1 MKRRRGRRRK
11 LRVANKIRFAFSL
24 TLIIGVIFI
33 LSFSVK
39 AIFNKEDKNKV
50 APKVEK
56 STCSIKDSEVKTK
69 SKSEKEKS
77 LKSNVKEAEETPIF
91 KDKEVIE
98 KKKDSGNKSY
108 NFKGIFKDSLFIGD
122 SITDSLSAYE
132 VLDERNVIAKLGLT
146 AVGAQKEVINIGEGN
161 FSKVYILFGMNDI
174 LMGISD
180 EKFTQ
185 NYMDL
190 IHIIQKKLP
199 NADIYV
205 QSILPVS
212 PKVQNKKPALNNLKI
227 KEFNSALVRMCKD
240 EGINYIN
247 LRPIL
252 KGKENLFEPDGIHLK
267 YAFYKQWLNYI
278 INNNS
283 QQ

>member
-1 MKRRRGRRRK
+1 P
-11 LRVANKIRFAFSL
+11 VS
-24 TLIIGVIFI
+24 
-33 LSFSVK
+33 
-39 AIFNKEDKNKV
+39 
-50 APKVEK
+50 
-56 STCSIKDSEVKTK
+56 KDE
-69 SKSEKEKS
+69 
-77 LKSNVKEAEETPIF
+77 
-91 KDKEVIE
+91 EVIE
-98 KKKDSGNKSY
+98 KKEDNGDKSY
-108 NFKGIFKDSLFIGD
+108 NYKEIFKDSLFIGD

-212 PKVQNKKPALNNLKI
+212 PKVQNKKPALNNLK
-227 KEFNSALVRMCKD
+227 
-240 EGINYIN
+240 
-247 LRPIL
+247 
-252 KGKENLFEPDGIHLK
+252 
-267 YAFYKQWLNYI
+267 
-278 INNNS
+278 
-283 QQ
+283 

>member
-1 MKRRRGRRRK
+1 MKRRRGGRRK

-33 LSFSVK
+33 LNFSVK

-50 APKVEK
+50 VPKAEK
-56 STCSIKDSEVKTK
+56 SNCSVKDSEVKTK
-69 SKSEKEKS
+69 NKSEKEKS
-77 LKSNVKEAEETPIF
+77 LESNIKEVEETPVS
-91 KDKEVIE
+91 KDEEVIE
-98 KKKDSGNKSY
+98 KKEDNGDKSY
-108 NFKGIFKDSLFIGD
+108 NYKEIFKDSLFIGD

-212 PKVQNKKPALNNLKI
+212 PKVQNKKTALNNLKI

-240 EGINYIN
+240 EGINYID
-247 LRPIL
+247 L
-252 KGKENLFEPDGIHLK
+252 KPLLIGKESLREPDGIHLK
-267 YAFYKQWLNYI
+267 YAFYKEWLNYI